1 MEVLRTR
8 LCEWQPIGIDALAF
22 SPRTE
27 EPRLAVGR
35 ASGAVE
41 LWDTTTWHLHSSS
54 QGHARRSIRDFAW
67 FQDEDEGVW
76 RLISAGLHKDI
87 TEWDL
92 ASLQPQVSVPSGGGA
107 VWALRVQGQRAIAA
121 CDDGTVRVFSLKG
134 GAGSVSYKQQLK
146 VSSLRLLSITEF
158 DDDFVFAGGSDSHI
172 SKWSL
177 ATGTCEAK
185 IQVEK
190 GAKAD
195 TLVWALVR
203 LGSHAIASGDSLGL
217 VQVWDPIVCT
227 MLHRFESHQAD
238 VLTLAASPTGDIL
251 LSGGIDA
258 QVCTFAY
265 QSGGEERWM
274 FVNSDFCHTH
284 DIRSIA
290 FDNFAATRSF
300 ASGGVCGRLH
310 LHALAKTL
318 KKRKRGING
327 APILCSSFSP
337 LFQSATVVQGSRLL
351 LCQRNEHL
359 ELWYLKQP
367 KLPSSCGEFEALAYV
382 ESELAMRIALSGA
395 EEGQHICA
403 SALSP
408 SGDVLAASDANGSR
422 LFRLNL
428 EELEVRREVNLSSEV
443 RKTPARAMLFCG
455 TKLLALATWS
465 TNEVL
470 LIDVV
475 QKSVVARFTQHN
487 APVSQLAASG
497 EWLASADVSGGV
509 HIFNLDS
516 LEHHTKVPI
525 GQGIPTALAF
535 HAQRSQLIVATS
547 YHTLIVFDVEAQ
559 ALATTVPELEVPT
572 TMLEEHVRI
581 CGVASPLGN
590 PDKLLLWGHSFMLGL
605 ELCQGTFPEKKAT
618 TGIAMDTDV
627 TVVVQDEPDCRWRRY
642 DGMHHILALSMLDE
656 SQWGAA
662 MLRREQE
669 LEPHQDGEPR
679 PGKRQKCENRM
690 QAMVL
695 TLEVAPEAAER
706 ALPVAF
712 ERRKFVTSEAI
723 KKRA

>member
-8 LCEWQPIGIDALAF
+8 LCEWEPTGIDALAF

-67 FQDEDEGVW
+67 FEDEDEGGW

-107 VWALRVQGQRAIAA
+107 VWALRAQGNRAIAA

-134 GAGSVSYKQQLK
+134 GPGSVFYQRQLK

-158 DDDFVFAGGSDSHI
+158 DDDLVFAGGSDSHI

-177 ATGTCEAK
+177 ATGTCEARM
-185 IQVEK
+185 QVEK
-190 GAKAD
+190 GHKAE
-195 TLVWALVR
+195 TLVWALAR
-203 LGSHAIASGDSLGL
+203 LGSSAIASGDSLGL

-227 MLHRFESHQAD
+227 VLHRFESHQAD
-238 VLTLAASPTGDIL
+238 VLTLAASPKGDIL
-251 LSGGIDA
+251 LSGGVDA
-258 QVCTFAY
+258 QVCTFAH
-265 QSGGEERWM
+265 QPGGEERWM

-290 FDNFAATRSF
+290 FDRFDANRSF

-310 LHALAKTL
+310 FHALAKTL
-318 KKRKRGING
+318 KKRKNTFD
-327 APILCSSFSP
+327 PTPMTCSSFSP
-337 LFQSATVVQGSRLL
+337 LFQSATVAQGSRLL

-367 KLPSSCGEFEALAYV
+367 KLPPSLSSDLEGLASL
-382 ESELAMRIALSGA
+382 EGELAMRIALSGA

-408 SGDVLAASDANGSR
+408 SGDVLAASDASGSR
-422 LFRLNL
+422 LFQLNL
-428 EELEVRREVNLSSEV
+428 EELEVRREEKLSSEV

-470 LIDVV
+470 LVDVV
-475 QKSVVARFTQHN
+475 QLSVVARFTQHN
-487 APVSQLAASG
+487 APVSHLAASG
-497 EWLASADVSGGV
+497 EWLASADVTSGV

-525 GQGIPTALAF
+525 GQGTPTALAF
-535 HAQRSQLIVATS
+535 HAQRSQLIVVTS
-547 YHTLIVFDVEAQ
+547 YHNLVVFDVETQ
-559 ALATTVPELEVPT
+559 ALATTLPQLEVPKG
-572 TMLEEHVRI
+572 MLELHMRI

-605 ELCQGTFPEKKAT
+605 ELRQGKLPDEKAAT
-618 TGIAMDTDV
+618 DASGDAMDNNV
-627 TVVVQDEPDCRWRRY
+627 KVVVKDQDDCRWRRY
-642 DGMHHILALSMLDE
+642 DGMQHILALCMLDE
-656 SQWGAA
+656 SQWGATL
-662 MLRREQE
+662 LRR
-669 LEPHQDGEPR
+669 DGEPR
-679 PGKRQKCENRM
+679 SEKRQKCERRI

>member
-8 LCEWQPIGIDALAF
+8 LCEWEPIGIDALAF

-67 FQDEDEGVW
+67 FQEEDEGGW
-76 RLISAGLHKDI
+76 RIISAGLHKDI

-107 VWALRVQGQRAIAA
+107 VWALRAQGSRAIAA

-134 GAGSVSYKQQLK
+134 GPGSVSYQRQLK

-158 DDDFVFAGGSDSHI
+158 DSDFVFAGGSDSHI

-185 IQVEK
+185 MQVEK
-190 GAKAD
+190 SPQSE
-195 TLVWALVR
+195 TLVWSLVR
-203 LGSHAIASGDSLGL
+203 LGNSAIASGDSLGL
-217 VQVWDPIVCT
+217 VQVWDPVVCT
-227 MLHRFESHQAD
+227 VLHRFESHQAD
-238 VLTLAASPTGDIL
+238 VLTLAASPKGDIL

-258 QVCTFAY
+258 QVCTFAH
-265 QSGGEERWM
+265 QSGGEDRWM

-290 FDNFAATRSF
+290 FDRFDAIRSF

-310 LHALAKTL
+310 FHALAKTL
-318 KKRKRGING
+318 KKRKLGLDA
-327 APILCSSFSP
+327 APITCSSFSP
-337 LFQSATVVQGSRLL
+337 FFQSATVAQGSRLL

-367 KLPSSCGEFEALAYV
+367 KLPSSLSGDLEALASL
-382 ESELAMRIALSGA
+382 EGELAMRIALSGA

-408 SGDVLAASDANGSR
+408 SGDVLAASDATGSR

-428 EELEVRREVNLSSEV
+428 EELEVRREVKLSSEV

-470 LIDVV
+470 LVDVV
-475 QKSVVARFTQHN
+475 QLSVVARFTEHN

-497 EWLASADVSGGV
+497 EWLASADVTGGV

-535 HAQRSQLIVATS
+535 HAQRSQLIVVTS
-547 YHTLIVFDVEAQ
+547 SHNLVVFDVEAQ
-559 ALATTVPELEVPT
+559 ALINHDATESGSLEVPKG
-572 TMLEEHVRI
+572 MVPSHVRI
-581 CGVASPLGN
+581 CGVASPLGHPN
-590 PDKLLLWGHSFMLGL
+590 KLLLWGHSFMLGL
-605 ELCQGTFPEKKAT
+605 DLRPKTHEAFPTSSGDA
-618 TGIAMDTDV
+618 DNDV
-627 TVVVQDEPDCRWRRY
+627 TVVVKDKDNCRWRRY
-642 DGMHHILALSMLDE
+642 DGMQHILALCMLDE
-656 SQWGAA
+656 SQWGATL
-662 MLRREQE
+662 LRRE
-669 LEPHQDGEPR
+669 
-679 PGKRQKCENRM
+679 
-690 QAMVL
+690 
-695 TLEVAPEAAER
+695 
-706 ALPVAF
+706 
-712 ERRKFVTSEAI
+712 
-723 KKRA
+723 